1 MKLFNSILITL
12 IILLLSTNSGSAASR
27 KVDLSCLA
35 GNCSLDFQV
44 SIDDLN
50 QNLSQEKANLLCT
63 IDTRPLNISN
73 APTYRIL
80 AYEIDEFTGESIIVS
95 DTKVDFPTYRRNI
108 RDQRILIELTP
119 KTGNRQVYLAVHD
132 SNGSLFT
139 LYRATISSSGQF
151 VANNSLSTS
160 SFSTGT
166 SNLSNNSPGT
176 NEIVPGYICN
186 NDGLD
191 ECNVESLLFKK
202 LIFESSR
209 RRRANQTNVINESDG
224 AFRIQIP
231 VQTGKMR
238 RRKIRPAPKFIIDE
252 NVNVNLVPET
262 LSSPVLTTN
271 PLRIGLGVDH
281 ADLNFDAAS
290 DTFSLAINDSSPVL
304 RANRSAN
311 AAINSSDLDQAKL
324 NINKDSNQ
332 VPIRLQDS
340 NLVSPVI
347 NGSFEFTGN
356 GLYFTTN
363 GIRRFILLDDT
374 SPNPPNLNNTPN
386 VIGSLDAQNLNNL
399 PASYF
404 RNASNFNSGTI
415 SQDRLPDDIGALQ
428 LKNEVTN
435 KNLTLSGAH
444 DIKLI
449 SQADTDLTL
458 PITGTLITVS
468 EIVTDNSVGTNEI
481 IDLSVTSI
489 DIKDAS
495 IENPKI
501 SADLDTSKV
510 TAGTIDPNR
519 LPDRSISEVN
529 NLSTEL
535 ADKVLKTNI
544 VDNLTSTDT
553 DKPLSASQGK
563 VLKDLLDSKSEY
575 TTLNASLANSELD
588 FTDNHSFLNKTISS
602 DTVFTAMNLEQSHKI
617 ILEISGNFNIFFPEY
632 FVTLSGSYDP
642 SKTNYIDLEVINDN
656 PSSPLVYAHIRQ
668 E

>member
-1 MKLFNSILITL
+1 
-12 IILLLSTNSGSAASR
+12 
-27 KVDLSCLA
+27 
-35 GNCSLDFQV
+35 
-44 SIDDLN
+44 
-50 QNLSQEKANLLCT
+50 
-63 IDTRPLNISN
+63 
-73 APTYRIL
+73 
-80 AYEIDEFTGESIIVS
+80 
-95 DTKVDFPTYRRNI
+95 
-108 RDQRILIELTP
+108 
-119 KTGNRQVYLAVHD
+119 
-132 SNGSLFT
+132 
-139 LYRATISSSGQF
+139 
-151 VANNSLSTS
+151 
-160 SFSTGT
+160 
-166 SNLSNNSPGT
+166 
-176 NEIVPGYICN
+176 
-186 NDGLD
+186 
-191 ECNVESLLFKK
+191 
-202 LIFESSR
+202 
-209 RRRANQTNVINESDG
+209 
-224 AFRIQIP
+224 
-231 VQTGKMR
+231 MR

-553 DKPLSASQGK
+553 DKPLSANQGK